1 MSLCLKI
8 DLTTTQIFEHPF
20 FKKVDV
26 IASSLCI
33 EAVAQSPENYKEI
46 IGNLK
51 KYLKPNGY
59 IFLIGVLDET
69 FYMVEEQRLPCFKV
83 TEKLLE
89 ETMNEHGFEIIKL
102 NSFRFENP
110 PTDTSD
116 FKGLFS
122 IVAKLNGE
130 NSS

>member
-1 MSLCLKI
+1 M
-8 DLTTTQIFEHPF
+8 
-20 FKKVDV
+20 

-51 KYLKPNGY
+51 KYLKPDGY

-69 FYMVEEQRLPCFKV
+69 FYMVEEQRLPCFEV

-89 ETMNEHGFEIIKL
+89 ETMDQHGFKIIKL
-102 NSFRFENP
+102 NSFRYENP

-116 FKGLFS
+116 SKGLFA
-122 IVAKLNGE
+122 VLAKRNAE

>member
-1 MSLCLKI
+1 M
-8 DLTTTQIFEHPF
+8 
-20 FKKVDV
+20 
-26 IASSLCI
+26 IASSLCV

-69 FYMVEEQRLPCFKV
+69 FYMVEEQRLPCFQV

-89 ETMNEHGFEIIKL
+89 ETMNEHGFKIIKM

-122 IVAKLNGE
+122 IVAKLNEE